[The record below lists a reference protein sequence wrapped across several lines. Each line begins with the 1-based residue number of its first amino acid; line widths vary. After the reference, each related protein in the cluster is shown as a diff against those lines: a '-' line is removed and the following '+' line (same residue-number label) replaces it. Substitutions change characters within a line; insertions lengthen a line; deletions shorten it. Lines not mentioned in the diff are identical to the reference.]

1 MSNFKPSGVKFL
13 MHLAWARLD
22 GGDFKVLLQNEK
34 SLLESKSGVQGGEY
48 CPPLH
53 YPHQNNVEQDLV
65 TPLGVLVWLGR
76 LCTAASLKSQKIA
89 LSGISGFFCQKGGSN
104 LLRINIFNKKFFWI
118 KQALK
123 ASKQSWFFNVIIIQP
138 YNTYLNLSIALLFHI

>member
-1 MSNFKPSGVKFL
+1 MSNFTPSGVKFL
-13 MHLAWARLD
+13 MDLAWARLD
-22 GGDFKVLLQNEK
+22 GGDFKVLQNEK
-34 SLLESKSGVQGGEY
+34 ITVGEQKWGPRGGILS
-48 CPPLH
+48 PLH

-76 LCTAASLKSQKIA
+76 LCTAAGLKSQKIA
-89 LSGISGFFCQKGGSN
+89 LSGRNADFFVRKAVCWESTFSTK
-104 LLRINIFNKKFFWI
+104 IFFWI

-138 YNTYLNLSIALLFHI
+138 HNTYLHLLIALLFHI

>member
-1 MSNFKPSGVKFL
+1 MSNFTPSGVKFL
-13 MHLAWARLD
+13 MDLAWARLD
-22 GGDFKVLLQNEK
+22 GGDFKVLQNEK
-34 SLLESKSGVQGGEY
+34 ITVGEQKWGPRGGILS
-48 CPPLH
+48 PLH

-76 LCTAASLKSQKIA
+76 LCTAAGLKSQKIA
-89 LSGISGFFCQKGGSN
+89 LSGRSPD
-104 LLRINIFNKKFFWI
+104 FFWI

-138 YNTYLNLSIALLFHI
+138 HNAYLHLLIAILFWYYIKKNKNKLC